1 MQKRR
6 TQIRLAQR
14 AYRERKESTITELNS
29 RVNLLEQTIT
39 DMNVKFQA
47 FREKWTASLPP
58 KHPLDSE
65 LQDTATYFGLVS
77 GAMQRTPD
85 CATEEANAPY
95 SESLATQEQS
105 IWPGLTSNPMHDSL
119 WSDTVPDNLIRS
131 EPALEY
137 PRRYDDTS
145 DHGKVDDEKA
155 LNAVPSQSMLDISQ
169 YSAKSSQSVYDT
181 SDILYSRTDDSRLQ
195 QIPAQEYDTKQYRV
209 ELTDVF
215 KIPVSPQIAQEMASP
230 SSYSFRETSFVRR
243 LMRSSLEAAYMMM
256 LNPRPEDVERLC
268 SYAFCFLHKPL
279 LMAYFKAVMARTA
292 RENLEIWGVPLY
304 HVGNAG
310 LHYPR
315 DGIDAS
321 SPVPAGWAQPAPI
334 GPSLPRRGLTPI
346 PDSMTSSEI
355 VDYAGVG
362 GEWFDSNDVEQYLR
376 TKGLK
381 LDAQSSWVE
390 IIDPSE
396 ENQGAAYQGYPQT
409 QPSLST
415 AFPDLPLP
423 PNEDAHFTGDTTA
436 GPNDY
441 GSTSLTTDITNFLQF
456 GPNSGSITDAPLQM
470 TDIVQPEDPDL
481 FTNMWSIK
489 PKQMFDTELFLK
501 SEYIVDSPVAMRL
514 ISWQLSARKVLAWGG
529 LYAFVRQLS
538 IWRSM

>member
-1 MQKRR
+1 
-6 TQIRLAQR
+6 
-14 AYRERKESTITELNS
+14 
-29 RVNLLEQTIT
+29 
-39 DMNVKFQA
+39 MNVKFQA
-47 FREKWTASLPP
+47 FREKWTAYTTP

-65 LQDTATYFGLVS
+65 LQDTATFFVGLVS
-77 GAMQRTPD
+77 GAMQSTLD
-85 CATEEANAPY
+85 YVAEEANAPY
-95 SESLATQEQS
+95 SGSSATQEQS
-105 IWPGLTSNPMHDSL
+105 IWPGFTSNPMHDSL
-119 WSDTVPDNLIRS
+119 LSDTVPDTLVRS

-137 PRRYDDTS
+137 PRLYDDTS
-145 DHGKVDDEKA
+145 DHGRIDVKKA
-155 LNAVPSQSMLDISQ
+155 LSTISTPNMLDINQ
-169 YSAKSSQSVYDT
+169 YSTKSSHSYDT
-181 SDILYSRTDDSRLQ
+181 PDILYSRTDDSRLQ
-195 QIPAQEYDTKQYRV
+195 QIQAEEYDPKQYRV

-215 KIPVSPQIAQEMASP
+215 KIPVSPQIAEEMASP

-243 LMRSSLEAAYMMM
+243 LMRSSLEAAYMTM

-268 SYAFCFLHKPL
+268 TYAFCFLHKPM

-292 RENLEIWGVPLY
+292 GENLELWAVPLY

-334 GPSLPRRGLTPI
+334 GPSMPRRGSTPI
-346 PDSMTSSEI
+346 PDSMSSSEI

-396 ENQGAAYQGYPQT
+396 DHQGASYQGYPQT

-423 PNEDAHFTGDTTA
+423 PNVDAHFTGDTTA

-441 GSTSLTTDITNFLQF
+441 AYTSLTTDLANFLQF
-456 GPNSGSITDAPLQM
+456 GPNSGSTTDAPLQM
-470 TDIVQPEDPDL
+470 TDIMQQEDPDL
-481 FTNMWSIK
+481 FTDMWSTK

-501 SEYIVDSPVAMRL
+501 SEYVVSRFVHRNETDLLAAISQKSTCLGRTLCFRKAAVDMAFNV
-514 ISWQLSARKVLAWGG
+514 ARKEM
-529 LYAFVRQLS
+529 Y
-538 IWRSM
+538 